1 MVDAA
6 REQGLLI
13 ITAGKGDIVRLVP
26 PLTVTDDEIDTCCRI
41 LADVVKV
48 LARPPDRRGHPPA
61 CTLAPAA
68 DGHAQA
74 APAARLFAL

>member
-13 ITAGKGDIVRLVP
+13 ITAGKGDSVRLVP

-48 LARPPDRRGHPPA
+48 LA
-61 CTLAPAA
+61 
-68 DGHAQA
+68 
-74 APAARLFAL
+74 